1 MNYSMSDRKGTILVV
16 GGTGGT
22 GRAIIRRLLQ
32 QTPQPSIRILA
43 RNADFAKN
51 ILGDDVEICQG
62 DVANPDLCKEAM
74 IDVTRLIYCV
84 GPHTFDELFKSTY
97 SSLVRGLSN
106 LLTEGKKHL
115 LHQVVLISAAG
126 TTRYLHYYHPFL
138 NLFYGCVSLNHLRQ
152 EKILRD
158 SGFDYIILRPY
169 SLSDGD
175 YPEPITVCQGDR
187 FYRQTAVTRGAVAE
201 TILHAMYDGLV
212 PSKVT
217 FEIWGKDSEWSIS
230 DGFDWSVAFKGLRMD
245 EERFTIRRY
254 EFSHHLTRI
263 LTGIILVCLLIQFLI
278 WFSS

>member
-1 MNYSMSDRKGTILVV
+1 MSDRKGTILVV
-16 GGTGGT
+16 GGTGGS
-22 GRAIIRRLLQ
+22 GRAIVRRLLQ
-32 QTPQPSIRILA
+32 LTPRPSVRILA
-43 RNADFAKN
+43 RNGDFAKN

-62 DVANPDLCKEAM
+62 DVSNPELCKEAM

-97 SSLVRGLSN
+97 SSLVTGLSN

-126 TTRYLHYYHPFL
+126 ITRYFHYYHPLL

-158 SGFDYIILRPY
+158 SGCDYIIVRPY

-175 YPEPITVCQGDR
+175 YPEPVTVSQGDR
-187 FYRQTAVTRGAVAE
+187 FYTQAAVTRSALAE

-217 FEIWGKDSEWSIS
+217 FELWGKDSEWSIS
-230 DGFDWSVAFKGLRMD
+230 NGFDWSVAFRNLRID
-245 EERFTIRRY
+245 EDRFSIRRY

-263 LTGIILVCLLIQFLI
+263 LNGIILLILLGLFLS
-278 WFSS
+278 WFLS